1 MSFRDRIKLSERL
14 MNSCEMVTPGLRI
27 ADIGCDHAHTSIWLI
42 KNGVA
47 SSALAM
53 DVRTGPLEK
62 ARENI
67 RMYGLE
73 DRIEL
78 RLSNGLQ
85 ELHENEAESIIIAG
99 MGGMLT
105 VQILT
110 EGLSKAVAAKELILQ
125 PQSDI
130 GLVRSFLR
138 KNGFCIVREKMCRE
152 YGKFYNSMK
161 AVPATSGGIPENN
174 NDRLEVKTGSCD
186 NCVGNRDAGVFDGR
200 YSDRDLLQEVFDE
213 FGEILL
219 RSKDRVLKDLLGE
232 LARKN
237 ERNLL
242 GIQNSSSAEAREKMQ
257 VLLHEKEIIE
267 IAVSFYDKI
276 NV

>member
-161 AVPATSGGIPENN
+161 AVPKDSDCDSGADCPEGN
-174 NDRLEVKTGSCD
+174 TGLGC
-186 NCVGNRDAGVFDGR
+186 NCEENRDTGVPGGR
-200 YSDRDLLQEVFDE
+200 DMNPELIQEVFDE
-213 FGEILL
+213 YGEILL

>member
-14 MNSCEMVTPGLRI
+14 MNSCEMVTPGLKI

-47 SSALAM
+47 PCALAM

-67 RMYGLE
+67 RIYGLE

-78 RLSNGLQ
+78 RLSNGL
-85 ELHENEAESIIIAG
+85 EALRESEAGSLIIAG

-152 YGKFYNSMK
+152 YGKFYTSMK
-161 AVPATSGGIPENN
+161 AVPEKSERKGSGDVEP
-174 NDRLEVKTGSCD
+174 
-186 NCVGNRDAGVFDGR
+186 F
-200 YSDRDLLQEVFDE
+200 LQEVFDE

-219 RSKDRVLKDLLGE
+219 RSKDTVLRELLGE
-232 LARKN
+232 LKKKN

-242 GIQNSSSAEAREKMQ
+242 RIQNSSSLEAREKMQ
-257 VLLHEKEIIE
+257 VLLHEKEMIGT
-267 IAVSFYDKI
+267 ALSFYDTTDADCI
-276 NV
+276 Y